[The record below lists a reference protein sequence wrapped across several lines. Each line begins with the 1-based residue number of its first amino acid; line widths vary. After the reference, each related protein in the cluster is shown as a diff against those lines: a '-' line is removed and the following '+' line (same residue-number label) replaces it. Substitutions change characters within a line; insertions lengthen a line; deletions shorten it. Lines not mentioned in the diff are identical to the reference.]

1 MQTKMGPNQ
10 VKMSIEHDFLYKRY
24 SQALKTALE
33 YIAAVE
39 DEAVECKVSNPKEVV
54 ETAAMC
60 AMKLGN
66 MEIAMQCADKLV
78 CNSSFLRHTHDMLAK
93 LMPISF
99 FFCRIPENS
108 DRRRP
113 EELYICTVNDTKMLY
128 HVLWNITVTVFW
140 IISLGGKI

>member
-10 VKMSIEHDFLYKRY
+10 VKMSIEHDFLHKRY

-60 AMKLGN
+60 AMKLGD

-78 CNSSFLRHTHDMLAK
+78 CNSSFLRHTHDMLARTDAHIIVFF
-93 LMPISF
+93 LQNSRELGSTQTRGIIYMHGERYEDAISCF
-99 FFCRIPENS
+99 VEYNRHRLLDYKPW
-108 DRRRP
+108 R
-113 EELYICTVNDTKMLY
+113 
-128 HVLWNITVTVFW
+128 
-140 IISLGGKI
+140 